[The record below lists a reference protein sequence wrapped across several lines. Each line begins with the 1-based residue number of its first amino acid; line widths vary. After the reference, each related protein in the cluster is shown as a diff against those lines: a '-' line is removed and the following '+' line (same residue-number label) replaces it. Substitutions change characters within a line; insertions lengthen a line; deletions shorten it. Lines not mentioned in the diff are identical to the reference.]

1 MVILYPLVSL
11 AGCGFHLRGVIELP
25 PELSR
30 THISGISE
38 YSDFAATLRQQLRA
52 NGVEIV
58 EADQST
64 ATLRITRHR
73 ITRQVL
79 AVGADGKVREFE
91 LLGVLSFEVRKADK
105 TVLLK
110 NQTITLTREFIFD
123 PDDVLGKTEEE
134 ALLREDLTENLARL
148 MIYRL
153 QAI

>member
-1 MVILYPLVSL
+1 M
-11 AGCGFHLRGVIELP
+11 
-25 PELSR
+25 
-30 THISGISE
+30 
-38 YSDFAATLRQQLRA
+38 
-52 NGVEIV
+52 
-58 EADQST
+58 
-64 ATLRITRHR
+64 
-73 ITRQVL
+73 
-79 AVGADGKVREFE
+79 GADGKVREFE